1 MKVKIEIVSARILGQ
16 DSNDRHGF
24 DHLCLNIYLVTSLR
38 LKVVFSYSC
47 KLVNGQR
54 LRTGLGSTVR

>member
-1 MKVKIEIVSARILGQ
+1 MKVKIEIVSAHILDQ

-24 DHLCLNIYLVTSLR
+24 DRLWLNIYLVTSLR
-38 LKVVFSYSC
+38 LKVVFSHSC

-54 LRTGLGSTVR
+54 LRTGLGSTVK